1 MSNTNSGLLG
11 IKDIVFMNVIAILS
25 LRQIPN
31 VAPYGASAML
41 LWVIAAF
48 CLFFPLAMVCGE
60 LSTGW
65 PKDGGIFVWI
75 KEAFGKRIA
84 WIVVVCFLFSCV
96 LFFPLM
102 LQFGFTAL
110 GYMIGGGLAENKAFI
125 GIGSAVIFWLLTLM
139 NIRGMEWTKI
149 INSISAWCGVFIPS
163 AILILLAV
171 VWLCTGHQMQ
181 TDYTTAKN
189 WIPDLG
195 HWDTIVFLS
204 SMIFRERWPSLPP
217 LSLES
222 IWLAPGR

>member
-139 NIRGMEWTKI
+139 NIRGMEWTKL
-149 INSISAWCGVFIPS
+149 SIASALGAAYLFPPPS
-163 AILILLAV
+163 SFYWRWYGYVPDTRCRRTTLQRK
-171 VWLCTGHQMQ
+171 TGFR
-181 TDYTTAKN
+181 
-189 WIPDLG
+189 IS
-195 HWDTIVFLS
+195 DTGIRSFS
-204 SMIFRERWPSLPP
+204 YP
-217 LSLES
+217 
-222 IWLAPGR
+222 A

>member
-149 INSISAWCGVFIPS
+149 INSISKAGNTSHS
-163 AILILLAV
+163 ASLTVTVDTQIAINNIELV
-171 VWLCTGHQMQ
+171 NDSG
-181 TDYTTAKN
+181 
-189 WIPDLG
+189 IPDDNL
-195 HWDTIVFLS
+195 TNNV
-204 SMIFRERWPSLPP
+204 R
-217 LSLES
+217 
-222 IWLAPGR
+222 

>member
-102 LQFGFTAL
+102 LQ
-110 GYMIGGGLAENKAFI
+110 
-125 GIGSAVIFWLLTLM
+125 
-139 NIRGMEWTKI
+139 
-149 INSISAWCGVFIPS
+149 
-163 AILILLAV
+163 
-171 VWLCTGHQMQ
+171 
-181 TDYTTAKN
+181 
-189 WIPDLG
+189 
-195 HWDTIVFLS
+195 
-204 SMIFRERWPSLPP
+204 
-217 LSLES
+217 
-222 IWLAPGR
+222 

>member
-110 GYMIGGGLAENKAFI
+110 GFLSIAFAVALLFIPPSQIDMGGYFQYAGKIIGG
-125 GIGSAVIFWLLTLM
+125 AV
-139 NIRGMEWTKI
+139 
-149 INSISAWCGVFIPS
+149 
-163 AILILLAV
+163 LAV
-171 VWLCTGHQMQ
+171 VVAEYIYHRAQKRN
-181 TDYTTAKN
+181 AR
-189 WIPDLG
+189 
-195 HWDTIVFLS
+195 LS
-204 SMIFRERWPSLPP
+204 M
-217 LSLES
+217 
-222 IWLAPGR
+222 AGGK

>member
-1 MSNTNSGLLG
+1 MSNSNSSLLG

-110 GYMIGGGLAENKAFI
+110 GYMFSDSLAESKVFI
-125 GIGSAVIFWLLTLM
+125 GVGSMVIFWLLTLL
-139 NIRGMEWTKI
+139 NIRGMQWTKI
-149 INSISAWCGVFIPS
+149 SCWLLFGCVLDTKCRPTMQRRQTGSLTL
-163 AILILLAV
+163 AIGTPLFSYLA
-171 VWLCTGHQMQ
+171 
-181 TDYTTAKN
+181 
-189 WIPDLG
+189 
-195 HWDTIVFLS
+195 
-204 SMIFRERWPSLPP
+204 
-217 LSLES
+217 
-222 IWLAPGR
+222 